1 MKHRRAATLSGARV
15 SRSPLSD
22 VSTKSRL
29 SPKGLD
35 AGVREGYYSSMATKR
50 QEEYLELKKQFNEL
64 TVKYEVACDTIDKL
78 QAQIALLLP
87 NLHPA

>member
-1 MKHRRAATLSGARV
+1 
-15 SRSPLSD
+15 
-22 VSTKSRL
+22 
-29 SPKGLD
+29 
-35 AGVREGYYSSMATKR
+35 MATKR